1 MGVLIFLCSGVFA
14 LSGVS
19 PGSYEINYDG
29 VFSGDFVFEFVF
41 DKGVEAELYVD
52 GDLAEYVSLDK
63 EKLIGGGKVTASLSL
78 PEEVDSPGVN
88 RIRIGARQISS
99 GEGGIGIVSDVRG
112 IIKVNI
118 PYPGKYVELDLN
130 APNANVGE
138 FVNLS
143 LTIFNRGEENV
154 SVDSMIQIF
163 KDGEFLETIEFEDKK
178 VISLDSVTL
187 DYALDTSEYSPGDY
201 TATAL
206 VNYSGAELARD
217 DNPFKLGE
225 FLIKIVNYTQE
236 VNEDKLSRFLVE
248 VESFYNDPIGG
259 LYASLEISGNEEA
272 GFISPT
278 IKLNPWSKGT
288 LEGFVDV
295 SELGGETF
303 EAELTIYYGNESV
316 SEKVSVVILKGKDS
330 ILFWV
335 LLSSLVILGLLI
347 WRVWVFV
354 KRTRKKKKK

>member
-1 MGVLIFLCSGVFA
+1 M
-14 LSGVS
+14 
-19 PGSYEINYDG
+19 
-29 VFSGDFVFEFVF
+29 
-41 DKGVEAELYVD
+41 
-52 GDLAEYVSLDK
+52 
-63 EKLIGGGKVTASLSL
+63 
-78 PEEVDSPGVN
+78 
-88 RIRIGARQISS
+88 
-99 GEGGIGIVSDVRG
+99 
-112 IIKVNI
+112 
-118 PYPGKYVELDLN
+118 KYVELDLN

-288 LEGFVDV
+288 LEGFVDA